1 MLEALS
7 KMHTTEWS
15 ASATSS
21 LHCAQEGGEGL
32 LALVPFSGV
41 GVCFLSP
48 GVGATACAARTT
60 WCYNGAETGWLTD
73 RAWREEAGKGA
84 PPLLPPLP
92 ACRCM
97 QSRP

>member
-1 MLEALS
+1 MLGALS
-7 KMHTTEWS
+7 KMHTTEWR

-21 LHCAQEGGEGL
+21 PRCALEGGEEL
-32 LALVPFSGV
+32 LAFVPFCRV
-41 GVCFLSP
+41 GVCFPSP
-48 GVGATACAARTT
+48 GVGATACAERTT
-60 WCYNGAETGWLTD
+60 WRYNGAETGWLTD
-73 RAWREEAGKGA
+73 GAWREEAGKGA